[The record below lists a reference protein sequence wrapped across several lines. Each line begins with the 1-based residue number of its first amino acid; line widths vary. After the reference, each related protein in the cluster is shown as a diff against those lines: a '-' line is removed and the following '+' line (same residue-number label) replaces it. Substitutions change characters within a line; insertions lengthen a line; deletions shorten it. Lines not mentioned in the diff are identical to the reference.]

1 MANHVFSKTALAL
14 TVLAAAGLSACG
26 KSNQAPAPAASGAS
40 AAATTSETRT
50 AGKTLVYCSEAS
62 PEGFDP
68 GLYTSGGTFDASG
81 HAIYNQLISFING
94 TTDVEPGLAEKWE
107 ASEDG
112 LTYTFTLRKGVKF
125 HTTKFFTPTREFN
138 ADDVIFTLDRMFNPE
153 NAFRKANP
161 AEFPY
166 AVDTGLTENVA
177 KLEKVDDHT
186 ITLTLKKPDPD
197 LIVKIA
203 MPAFSILSAEYA
215 DKLSKEGK
223 VQMLNQEPVGTGPFV
238 FERYQ
243 KDAQIRYSANKQY
256 WKEGLPKV
264 DNLIFAI
271 TTDAAVRFQKM
282 KAGECHI
289 MSFPKPNDLA
299 AMRSDAALK
308 MDQAPGFNVGYLA
321 YNTEKGETKKREV
334 RQALDM
340 AINRQAII
348 DAVYQGEAQ
357 EAINPMPP
365 SLWGYNKNIKNAPH
379 DVEKAKELL
388 KQAGLPNGFEMTLWA
403 MPVQRPYN
411 PNAKLMAEMIQADWA
426 KIGVKAKIV
435 TYEWGEYI
443 KRIGKGEHDATLIGW
458 TGDYA
463 SPDNFLGVLLTCASI
478 NGNNYARYC
487 SKEFE
492 EQVVGARNSL
502 DLAQRTAMYEKAQ
515 EIFKHDMPWTT
526 VAHSVTNQPM
536 RKEVNG
542 FKISPFGDYKFD
554 AVSLDN

>member
-1 MANHVFSKTALAL
+1 MAYHMFSKTTLALA
-14 TVLAAAGLSACG
+14 VLAAAGLSACG
-26 KSNQAPAPAASGAS
+26 KSGQTPASSASGADAS
-40 AAATTSETRT
+40 ASAG
-50 AGKTLVYCSEAS
+50 AGKALVYCSEAS

-68 GLYTSGGTFDASG
+68 GLYTSGSTFDASG
-81 HAIYNQLISFING
+81 HAIYNPLVGFVNG
-94 TTDVEPGLAEKWE
+94 TTDVEPGLAEKWDV
-107 ASEDG
+107 SQDG

-125 HTTKFFTPTREFN
+125 HTTKYFTPSRDFM
-138 ADDVIFTLDRMFNPE
+138 ADDVMFTFDRMFNPE
-153 NAFRKANP
+153 NAYRKAYP
-161 AEFPY
+161 TEFPY
-166 AVDTGLTENVA
+166 AVDTGLTENIA
-177 KLEKVDDHT
+177 KVDKVDDHT
-186 ITLTLKKPDPD
+186 IAISLKKPDPD
-197 LIVKIA
+197 FIIKIA

-215 DKLSKEGK
+215 EKLNKESKFH
-223 VQMLNQEPVGTGPFV
+223 MLNQEPVGTGPFV

-243 KDAQIRYSANKQY
+243 KDAQIRYSANKAY
-256 WKEGLPKV
+256 WKAGLPKV

-289 MSFPKPNDLA
+289 MSHPKPNDLA

-321 YNTEKGETKKREV
+321 YNTQKGELKKREV

-340 AINRQAII
+340 AINRKAII

-357 EAINPMPP
+357 EASNPMPP
-365 SLWGYNKNIKNAPH
+365 SLWGYNKDIKNAPH

-388 KQAGLPNGFEMTLWA
+388 KQAGLPNGFELTLWA

-435 TYEWGEYI
+435 TYEWGEYL

-463 SPDNFLGVLLTCASI
+463 SPDNFMGVLLTCASTD
-478 NGNNYARYC
+478 GNNYARYC
-487 SKEFE
+487 NKEFD
-492 EQVVGARNSL
+492 EQVVAARNSL
-502 DLAQRTAMYEKAQ
+502 DQAQRTAQYEQAQ
-515 EIFKHDMPWTT
+515 VIFKRDMPWTT
-526 VAHSVTNQPM
+526 IAHSVINQPM
-536 RKEVNG
+536 RKEVEG

-554 AVSLDN
+554 SVGLSK